1 MRPGIDQ
8 LPGTNTSFYLVDSGV
23 YYTNQ
28 DQQLFV
34 AVKDTPLVTFGPM
47 TSQLVALCTPE
58 SHLLNRNVMYS
69 WVMNNFW
76 ETNFN
81 VDLAGFYEFEYVL
94 YLPDVQSEVAPA
106 TAIAKAQVEGV
117 PVIAFKQDTEKKEN

>member
-1 MRPGIDQ
+1 
-8 LPGTNTSFYLVDSGV
+8 
-23 YYTNQ
+23 
-28 DQQLFV
+28 
-34 AVKDTPLVTFGPM
+34 
-47 TSQLVALCTPE
+47 
-58 SHLLNRNVMYS
+58 MYS